1 MDAFTVNPFDPI
13 AKEYDQ
19 WFDDNKN
26 AYLSELE
33 ALKLFLPAQGKGLEI
48 GVGTGR
54 FASQLGI
61 ECGIEPSEHMAS
73 LARQRGIEVVT
84 AFGEQ
89 MPFPDCSFDF
99 AIMVTVDC
107 FVRDIRQVY
116 REAFRIIRNGG
127 VLIIGT
133 LHKDGAIAK
142 SYQTESGDEVYEK
155 ACFRTISDTMN
166 LLKETGFYGFNT
178 CQTLFSTNV
187 TAVENPTTGNDKG
200 SFVVI
205 EALKPDKQ

>member
-33 ALKLFLPAQGKGLEI
+33 ALKFFLPEKGKGLEI

-61 ECGIEPSEHMAS
+61 ECGVEPSEHMAS
-73 LARQRGIEVVT
+73 LARQRGIEVIT
-84 AFGEQ
+84 AFGEKL
-89 MPFPDCSFDF
+89 PFPDESFDF

-116 REAFRIIRNGG
+116 KEAFRIIRNGG

-133 LHKDGAIAK
+133 LHKEGAIAK
-142 SYQTESGDEVYEK
+142 QYKHESGDEVYQK
-155 ACFRTISDTMN
+155 ACFRTIADTLG
-166 LLKETGFYGFNT
+166 LLTETGYCGFRT
-178 CQTLFSTNV
+178 CQTLFSTPGH
-187 TAVENPTTGNDKG
+187 EKG

-205 EALKPDKQ
+205 EALKSDKQHV